1 MGRQHYLTK
10 GLLVLCY
17 VSSENAGSQE
27 KMPLPKCRWRHF
39 VLPAFSLAFVPDLS
53 KAVNRIFSSYLCQA
67 FNSDILNHMLKRR
80 TVSQSVS
87 INNVPSLLPEFR
99 LKIKVT

>member
-1 MGRQHYLTK
+1 MSQSYWLFYLRSTNVKTGCISAGARMGTPRKH
-10 GLLVLCY
+10 
-17 VSSENAGSQE
+17 
-27 KMPLPKCRWRHF
+27 M
-39 VLPAFSLAFVPDLS
+39 VPDLS